1 MPHDTSKA
9 KQAKTDKEP
18 TKYKKSK
25 DKKLK
30 GEKQKGN
37 SSTTDNNNNKKV
49 DIKEEN
55 GENAK
60 DKEKK
65 EEKDKEKEKKEEEE
79 QEEEED
85 QDIDGVY
92 EELEEENTQLKNK
105 EMLKDLLNEFSE
117 EQIQR
122 YEVYRRST
130 LPKAALKRL
139 IQSILNQSISNSMG
153 IVVGGF
159 SKIFIGEIVEKARD
173 VMEDW
178 GDEGAIRPEHL
189 REAYRLY
196 KEERKCKYLWRIKDY
211 LYYTNFYF
219 SVQYIL
225 FYFIFYIILI
235 INFDKINA
243 N

>member
-1 MPHDTSKA
+1 MEGTKKYYSTEKKRKQSNTHDNPKT
-9 KQAKTDKEP
+9 KQAKTENGGT

-25 DKKLK
+25 EKKLK
-30 GEKQKGN
+30 GEKQKAAN
-37 SSTTDNNNNKKV
+37 QANENKKV
-49 DIKEEN
+49 DTKEEN
-55 GENAK
+55 GENIK

-65 EEKDKEKEKKEEEE
+65 EEKEKDKEKKEDEE
-79 QEEEED
+79 QEDDED

-92 EELEEENTQLKNK
+92 EELEEENTQMKNK
-105 EMLKDLLNEFSE
+105 EMLKDLLNEFNE

-130 LPKAALKRL
+130 LPKAAMKRL
-139 IQSILNQSISNSMG
+139 VQSILNQSVSNSMG

-159 SKIFIGEIVEKARD
+159 SKIFLGEIVEKARD

-196 KEERKCKYLWRIKDY
+196 KEERKCKYL
-211 LYYTNFYF
+211 
-219 SVQYIL
+219 
-225 FYFIFYIILI
+225 
-235 INFDKINA
+235 
-243 N
+243 